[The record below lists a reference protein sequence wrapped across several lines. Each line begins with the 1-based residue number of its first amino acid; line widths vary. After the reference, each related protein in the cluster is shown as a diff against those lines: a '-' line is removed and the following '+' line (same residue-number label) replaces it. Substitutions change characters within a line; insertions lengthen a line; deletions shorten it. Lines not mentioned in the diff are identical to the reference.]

1 MPARRL
7 LPLAL
12 LLAAALHAHVGSPDV
27 FYEGAAGP
35 YRLLVTIRP
44 PVIVPGVAE
53 IEIRSSTPG
62 VSTIRIVP
70 LPLTGPGAK
79 LAPTADIARQSKE
92 DPQFFTGALWLMSV
106 GAWQVRIH
114 AEGDQGSG
122 ERCRRR
128 RKLRSGL
135 TFSSSW
141 PTISVRTRSAAWET
155 ALFAH
160 PSSIASPP
168 KALPSTIISAPRR
181 FA

>member
-1 MPARRL
+1 LDAENPPLMTARHL

-12 LLAAALHAHVGSPDV
+12 LLAASLSAHVGSPDV

-62 VSTIRIVP
+62 VSALRIVP

-79 LAPTADIARQSKE
+79 LAPTADTARQSRE
-92 DPQFFTGALWLMSV
+92 DPQFFTGSLWLMSV

-114 AEGDQGSG
+114 AEGDKGPG
-122 ERCRRR
+122 EMSVPVPALPTRIQTMQTGIGA
-128 RKLRSGL
+128 LLFGL
-135 TFSSSW
+135 MLLLAAGIVS
-141 PTISVRTRSAAWET
+141 IVGAGVREGQ
-155 ALFAH
+155 
-160 PSSIASPP
+160 PESPP
-168 KALPSTIISAPRR
+168 C
-181 FA
+181 